1 MPTGMLIAIEGLDG
15 SGKQTQT
22 ALLVEKLKQLYPDR
36 KVIPIS
42 FPNYGNPSATMVE
55 TYLHGGLI
63 QSEEYARSTGQ
74 YDQWVW
80 GIALM
85 YAMDRFFTFTQLA
98 PNETKSYRQ
107 LYEEGAIIVAD
118 RWTSS
123 NVMYQAHKYSDPS
136 LFIRLIGTQEHERL
150 GLPRPLITF
159 YLDVDPSISTRNVD
173 SRGETQDIYE
183 NLTVQQK
190 TFDNF
195 NVNIR
200 PNVDWKI
207 VNCFRDDKMRTIDE
221 IHRDLVYHTT
231 VSIGMSDAL
240 LKDFTFG
247 YNGRHSATHEQE
259 ENQ

>member
-1 MPTGMLIAIEGLDG
+1 MPEGMLIAIEGLDG

-22 ALLVEKLKQLYPDR
+22 ALLVERLKREYPDR

-55 TYLHGGLI
+55 TYLHGGLT

-85 YAMDRFFTFTQLA
+85 YAMDRFFTFTQPA

-123 NVMYQAHKYSDPS
+123 NIMYQAHKYSIPS
-136 LFIRLIGTQEHERL
+136 LFIRLIGAQEHDRL
-150 GLPRPLITF
+150 GLPRPLVTL
-159 YLDVDPSISTRNVD
+159 YLDVDPSISTQNVNT
-173 SRGETQDIYE
+173 RGETQDIYE
-183 NLTVQQK
+183 NLTVQQQ

-195 NVNIR
+195 NTNIR

-207 VNCFRDDKMRTIDE
+207 IECYRNDKMRSIDD
-221 IHRDLVYHTT
+221 IHHDVAHLATLY
-231 VSIGMSDAL
+231 VSMADSL
-240 LKDFTFG
+240 STDFTFG
-247 YNGRHSATHEQE
+247 YTGRHFTELGGKTT
-259 ENQ
+259 